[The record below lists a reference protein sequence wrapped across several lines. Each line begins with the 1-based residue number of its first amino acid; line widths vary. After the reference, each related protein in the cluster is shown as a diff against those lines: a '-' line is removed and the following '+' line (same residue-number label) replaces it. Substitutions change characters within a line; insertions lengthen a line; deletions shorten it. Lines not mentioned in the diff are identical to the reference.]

1 MRKSTK
7 VLVGDF
13 ETTVYEGQIDTQVWA
28 SAVVEI
34 GTEDVKIFGSID
46 ATFEYLFEQDFNIRL
61 YYHNLK
67 FDGSFWLSYLL
78 KLGYKQAYTKLN
90 DEGTLVEWLDN
101 KDMPKNSF
109 RYSISS
115 KGQWYAITIRTEK
128 NNIIEIRD
136 SLKLLPFS
144 VKRIGKAFKTRHQKL
159 EMKYEGFR
167 YPNCPISD
175 EEKEYI
181 KNDVLVIKE
190 ALEITFKEGH
200 DKLTIGACCLHE
212 FKCLFDSKE
221 MYESVFPD
229 LSEIGI
235 DHALYNAYT
244 VDEYI
249 RRSYKGGWC
258 YVVKGK
264 ENQIFQ
270 GGITAD
276 VNSLYPSV
284 MSSESGSYYPVGEP
298 TFWKGNF
305 IPKMIVNNT
314 DYYYFI
320 RVKTRFYLRKNKL
333 PFIQVKNDYRYRG
346 NECLESSDVWDK
358 EQKRYV
364 THTRDSYTGE
374 LNDTRLVLTLTMVDF
389 ALFLEHYEVVEFE
402 ILDGCYFRTE
412 IGIFDQYISKY
423 RKIKETSEGAI
434 RELAKLF
441 LNNLYGKMASS
452 TDSSFKIAHLDDDGV
467 LKFMTINE
475 SHKKA
480 GYIAVGSAIT
490 SYARNFTIRHA
501 QKNFYGADKR
511 GFIYADTDSIH
522 CDLSADELV
531 DIKVHPTNFCCWK
544 LEASWDKAIFV
555 RQKTYIE
562 HVTAENLKPIV
573 EPYYN
578 VKCAGMSSHCKELFV
593 KSILGFNE
601 QNEEEQVKIRNGDYT
616 AQELAFLKTHRTLQ
630 DFKVGLTVPS
640 MLKPRQIRGGVLLVS
655 SNYCMR

>member
-7 VLVGDF
+7 VFVGDF
-13 ETTVYEGQIDTQVWA
+13 ETTVYDGQIDTQVWA

-67 FDGSFWLSYLL
+67 FDGSFWLSFLL

-115 KGQWYAITIRTEK
+115 KGQWYSIIIRTEK

-144 VKRIGKAFKTRHQKL
+144 VKRIGKAFKTKHQKL
-159 EMKYEGFR
+159 DMKYEGFR

-212 FKCLFDSKE
+212 FKSLFDSKE
-221 MYESVFPD
+221 MYESMFPD

-264 ENQIFQ
+264 ENQIFTD
-270 GGITAD
+270 GITAD

-364 THTRDSYTGE
+364 THTHDSYTDE
-374 LNDTRLVLTLTMVDF
+374 LNDTRLVLTLTMIDF
-389 ALFLEHYEVVEFE
+389 KLFLEHYEVVEFE

-423 RKIKETSEGAI
+423 RKIKEISEGAI

-441 LNNLYGKMASS
+441 LNNLYGKLSSS

-501 QKNFYGADKR
+501 QKNFYGPDKR

-522 CDLSADELV
+522 CDLKADELV

-562 HVTAENLKPIV
+562 HVTAENLKPIA

-601 QNEEEQVKIRNGDYT
+601 QDEEEQVKIRNGDYT
-616 AQELAFLKTHRTLQ
+616 RQELAFLKTHRTLQ

-655 SNYCMR
+655 SDYRMR

>member
-67 FDGSFWLSYLL
+67 FDGSFWLSFLL

-109 RYSISS
+109 KYSISD
-115 KGQWYAITIRTEK
+115 KGQWYTVIIRTEK

-144 VKRIGKAFKTRHQKL
+144 VKRIGKAFKTKHQKL

-522 CDLSADELV
+522 CDLKADELV

-544 LEASWDKAIFV
+544 LETSWDKAIFV

-601 QNEEEQVKIRNGDYT
+601 QDEEEQVKIRNGDYT
-616 AQELAFLKTHRTLQ
+616 RQELAFLKTHRTLQ

-640 MLKPRQIRGGVLLVS
+640 MLKPRQIRGGVLLVAS
-655 SNYCMR
+655 DYRMR

>member
-7 VLVGDF
+7 VFVGDF

-46 ATFEYLFEQDFNIRL
+46 ATFEFLFEQDFNIRL

-67 FDGSFWLSYLL
+67 FDGSFWLSFLL

-115 KGQWYAITIRTEK
+115 KGQWYSIIIRTEK

-144 VKRIGKAFKTRHQKL
+144 VKRIGKAFHTKHQKL

-264 ENQIFQ
+264 ENQVFQ

-314 DYYYFI
+314 YYYYFI

-452 TDSSFKIAHLDDDGV
+452 TDSSFKIARLDDDGV

-601 QNEEEQVKIRNGDYT
+601 QDEEEQVKIRNGDYT
-616 AQELAFLKTHRTLQ
+616 RQELVFLKTHRTLQ

-640 MLKPRQIRGGVLLVS
+640 MLKPRQIRGGVLLVAS
-655 SNYCMR
+655 DYRLR

>member
-7 VLVGDF
+7 VFVGDF

-46 ATFEYLFEQDFNIRL
+46 ATFEYLFEQDFNIRI

-109 RYSISS
+109 KYSISS
-115 KGQWYAITIRTEK
+115 KGQWYVITIRTEK
-128 NNIIEIRD
+128 NNIVEIRD

-167 YPNCPISD
+167 YPNCPITD
-175 EEKEYI
+175 EEKEYL

-264 ENQIFQ
+264 ENQIFTD
-270 GGITAD
+270 GITAD

-452 TDSSFKIAHLDDDGV
+452 TDSSFKIARLDDDGV

-522 CDLSADELV
+522 CDLKADELV

-601 QNEEEQVKIRNGDYT
+601 QDEEEQVKIRNGDYT
-616 AQELAFLKTHRTLQ
+616 RQELAFLKTHRTLQ

-640 MLKPRQIRGGVLLVS
+640 MLKPRQIRGGVLLVAS
-655 SNYCMR
+655 DYRMR

>member
-7 VLVGDF
+7 VFVGDF

-46 ATFEYLFEQDFNIRL
+46 ATFEYLFEQDFNIRI
-61 YYHNLK
+61 YFHNLK
-67 FDGSFWLSYLL
+67 FDGSFWLSFLL

-109 RYSISS
+109 KYSISS
-115 KGQWYAITIRTEK
+115 KGQWYVITIRTEK

-264 ENQIFQ
+264 ENQIFTD
-270 GGITAD
+270 GITAD

-452 TDSSFKIAHLDDDGV
+452 TDSSFKIARLDDDGV

-522 CDLSADELV
+522 CDLKADELV

-601 QNEEEQVKIRNGDYT
+601 QDEEEQVKIRNGDYT
-616 AQELAFLKTHRTLQ
+616 RQELAFLKTHRTLQ

-640 MLKPRQIRGGVLLVS
+640 MLKPRQIRGGVLLVAS
-655 SNYCMR
+655 DYRMR

>member
-7 VLVGDF
+7 VFVGDF

-46 ATFEYLFEQDFNIRL
+46 ATFEYLFEQDFNIRI

-67 FDGSFWLSYLL
+67 FDGSFWLSFLL

-115 KGQWYAITIRTEK
+115 KGQWYVITIRTEK

-181 KNDVLVIKE
+181 RNDVLVIKE

-333 PFIQVKNDYRYRG
+333 PFIQVKSDYRYRG

-374 LNDTRLVLTLTMVDF
+374 LNDTRLILTLTMVDF
-389 ALFLEHYEVVEFE
+389 KLFLEHYEVVEFE

-452 TDSSFKIAHLDDDGV
+452 TDSSFKIARLDDDGV

-522 CDLSADELV
+522 CDLKADELV

-562 HVTAENLKPIV
+562 HVTAENLKPIA

-601 QNEEEQVKIRNGDYT
+601 QDEEEQIKIKNGDYT
-616 AQELAFLKTHRTLQ
+616 RQELAFLKTHRTLQ

-640 MLKPRQIRGGVLLVS
+640 MLKPRQIRGGVLLVAS
-655 SNYCMR
+655 DYRMR